1 MCDMSYALL
10 VDRIE
15 RRALVD
21 RQIAGT
27 ALAMGAADMELP
39 EPEERLQRF
48 DEWLVSPL
56 EAGSKLSREQQA
68 LRKVLLGHA

>member
-21 RQIAGT
+21 RQIAGV
-27 ALAMGAADMELP
+27 ALAMGATDVDLP
-39 EPEERLQRF
+39 DPDEQLRRF
-48 DEWLVSPL
+48 DDWLVSPL
-56 EAGSKLSREQQA
+56 KQTATLSAEQRA
-68 LRKVLLGHA
+68 LRKVLLGHE